1 MGIQRTAFLRRTAN
15 VSKEIVS
22 SLLGDDLTDKQTKM
36 VMDSLS
42 LIEKFE
48 DSINKEPKPEPE
60 PDPKE
65 LNEDGGSEMT
75 ILERAKARLNK

>member
-1 MGIQRTAFLRRTAN
+1 
-15 VSKEIVS
+15 
-22 SLLGDDLTDKQTKM
+22 
-36 VMDSLS
+36 